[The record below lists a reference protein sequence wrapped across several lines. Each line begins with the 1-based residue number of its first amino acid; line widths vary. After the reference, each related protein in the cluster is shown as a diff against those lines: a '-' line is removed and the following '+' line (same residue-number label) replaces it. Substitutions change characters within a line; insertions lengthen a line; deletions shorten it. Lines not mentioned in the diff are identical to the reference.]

1 MSKRIQVT
9 MNTSNPRLPGAIG
22 QAFAAGLFD
31 GEGCVHIAKQ
41 KHSGCTRGH
50 VFRLVV
56 SISQNHLNTL
66 IDFQSLVGVEGR
78 IYHQT
83 RQGTTNRDWY
93 TLNYDGKTAAA
104 LIEVLHP
111 FLIRKASEVK
121 VALEFQNDC
130 HITTH
135 FGPKGCPPEIWQRR
149 EALYRKLR
157 NLK

>member
-9 MNTSNPRLPGAIG
+9 MNTSNPRLPVNVG
-22 QAFAAGLFD
+22 QAYAAGLFD

-41 KHSGCTRGH
+41 KHAGCTRGH

-93 TLNYDGKTAAA
+93 TLNYDGKAAGA
-104 LIEVLHP
+104 LLEVLKP
-111 FLIRKASEVK
+111 FSIRKSSEMK
-121 VALEFQNDC
+121 VALEFQHEC

-135 FGPKGCPPEIWQRR
+135 FGAKGCPPDIWLRR